1 MDVDWS
7 IVTESQGKY
16 FLDFSVNTNPFGVP
30 PEMARCSEDFVSAFG
45 FYPDPECQKLRKAL
59 SVKYAVPP
67 EFIYCGSGAD
77 DILYRL
83 VFALHPKKAL
93 ILEPTFE
100 EYGRALSL
108 IGCEISHFQL
118 TAEQNFHLDIEQLLS
133 AIDQTDILFV
143 CNPNNPTGQLIRHEE
158 MLQLLKKCENNNV
171 VCVVDECF
179 MEMLRDWR
187 MLTVKQESKL
197 YRNLVVVDAFT
208 KTFAI
213 PGLRLGFA
221 VTQSRELLDGMQTLG
236 QEFNVSTPAQLAGLM
251 ALSDTQYM
259 AKTYA
264 LIEEERRWLVDCFRE
279 LEIRTYPTVAN
290 FFLAKAP
297 VANFNGLLLTQGVK
311 VRDCS
316 NFYGLGDTYCR
327 FAIRRH
333 EENASLVA
341 TLKNM
346 KSEAL
351 W

>member
-1 MDVDWS
+1 MDTDWN
-7 IVTESQGKY
+7 IVTESQGK
-16 FLDFSVNTNPFGVP
+16 FLDFSVNTNPFGIP
-30 PEMARCSEDFVSAFG
+30 PKMAKCGEDFVSTFG
-45 FYPDPECQKLRKAL
+45 FYPDPKCQTLRKAL
-59 SVKYAVPP
+59 SAKYAIPP

-83 VFALHPKKAL
+83 VFSLHPKRAL

-118 TAEQNFHLDIEQLLS
+118 KEEQNFQFDMEQILS
-133 AIDQTDILFV
+133 AIDRIDILFI
-143 CNPNNPTGQLIRHEE
+143 CNPNNPTGQLIKREE
-158 MLQLLKKCENNNV
+158 IVQILKKCEDNNV

-187 MLTVKQESKL
+187 TFTVKQESKS
-197 YRNLVVVDAFT
+197 YHNLVVVDAFT
-208 KTFAI
+208 KTYAI

-221 VTQSRELLDGMQTLG
+221 VTQRRELLDSMQTFG

-259 AKTYA
+259 EKTYA
-264 LIEEERRWLVDCFRE
+264 LIEEERRWLTKCFIE
-279 LEIRTYPTVAN
+279 FGIHTYPAVAN

-297 VANFNGLLLTQGVK
+297 VANFNELLLTRGIK
-311 VRDCS
+311 TRDCT
-316 NFYGLGDTYCR
+316 NFNGLGCTYCR

-333 EENASLVA
+333 EENASLA
-341 TLKNM
+341 AALKSM
-346 KSEAL
+346 KSEDV

>member
-1 MDVDWS
+1 MDTDWN
-7 IVTESQGKY
+7 IVTENQGK
-16 FLDFSVNTNPFGVP
+16 FLDFSVNTNPLGIP
-30 PEMARCSEDFVSAFG
+30 PQIAQCSKDFVSTFG
-45 FYPDPECQKLRKAL
+45 FYPDPECQALRKAL

-83 VFALHPKKAL
+83 VFALHPKRAFV
-93 ILEPTFE
+93 LEPTFE
-100 EYGRALSL
+100 EYDRALSL
-108 IGCEISHFQL
+108 AGCEIRHFQL
-118 TAEQNFHLDIEQLLS
+118 TEEQSFHLDMEQLLS
-133 AIDQTDILFV
+133 AIDQIDILFI
-143 CNPNNPTGQLIRHEE
+143 CNPNNPTGQLIKHEE
-158 MLQLLKKCENNNV
+158 MVRLLKKCEHNNV

-179 MEMLRDWR
+179 MEMLRSWR
-187 MLTVKQESKL
+187 MLTVKQESKS

-221 VTQSRELLDGMQTLG
+221 VTQNSELLNSMQTLG

-259 AKTYA
+259 EKTCA
-264 LIEEERRWLVDCFRE
+264 LIEEECRWLAGCFRE
-279 LEIRTYPTVAN
+279 LGIHTYPTVAN
-290 FFLAKAP
+290 FFLAKSP
-297 VANFNGLLLTQGVK
+297 VANFNRLLLARGVK

-341 TLKNM
+341 VLKSM
-346 KSEAL
+346 KNENI